1 MNKIYDAVDI
11 AKYILLIA
19 NENGDIVTNLK
30 LQKLLYYAQAWYMVH
45 HEGKKLFSNDIEA
58 WKFGPVVKG
67 VYDLYKKFSRNPI
80 DEDVDEKNLSCLSP
94 EDRKF
99 MDEFLGE
106 FMDHSALSLIN
117 MIHNE
122 LPWQEA
128 FDEQDPYGLHIISTD
143 SMYDYY
149 SKLK

>member
-1 MNKIYDAVDI
+1 MSEVYTAVDI
-11 AKYILLIA
+11 AKYIILTA
-19 NENGDIVTNLK
+19 HENGDVITNLK

-45 HEGKKLFSNDIEA
+45 HGGKKLFSDNIEA
-58 WKFGPVVKG
+58 WKFGPVVKD

-80 DEDVDEKNLSCLSP
+80 DEQVDEGDFARLNP

-106 FMDHSALSLIN
+106 FMDHSALSLVN

-122 LPWQEA
+122 PPWKEA
-128 FDEQDPYGLHIISTD
+128 FDEEDPFCSSIISTD
-143 SMYDYY
+143 SMYNYY
-149 SKLK
+149 SKL